1 MSIINFLFWINFLF
15 FFMRH
20 TEAVAQRCSVKMVF
34 LEISQNLQEN
44 TCARV
49 SFLIKLQTLAQ
60 VFSCE
65 FCEISKNTFSYRT
78 PLVTVSDII
87 TYQFHHYLSS
97 WFSTFEPSIFW
108 QLPYC
113 FRVSGYF
120 CRFLVLWMLATVC
133 KVMFIL
139 WKISVLWQK
148 IHKQPKL

>member
-1 MSIINFLFWINFLF
+1 
-15 FFMRH
+15 
-20 TEAVAQRCSVKMVF
+20 MVV
-34 LEISQNLQEN
+34 LEISQNSQEN

-78 PLVTVSDII
+78 PPVTVSDII
-87 TYQFHHYLSS
+87 TYQLHHYLSS

-113 FRVSGYF
+113 SQVSGYF
-120 CRFLVLWMLATVC
+120 CRFLVLWMLATVY
-133 KVMFIL
+133 KAMFIL
-139 WKISVLWQK
+139 WKISVLWHK
-148 IHKQPKL
+148 IHKQTELLKENTGIA